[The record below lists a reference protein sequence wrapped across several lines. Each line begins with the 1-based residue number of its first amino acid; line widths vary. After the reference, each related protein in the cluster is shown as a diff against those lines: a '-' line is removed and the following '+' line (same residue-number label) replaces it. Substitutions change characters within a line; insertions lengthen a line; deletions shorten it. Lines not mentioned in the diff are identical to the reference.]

1 MLSLARPFQVLDDFP
16 DPVAVVDRGGA
27 IVYASPS
34 IGALVGR
41 TGDELVG
48 LELASFVAARHR
60 PQLARTLATF
70 AGGPPALR
78 LTVEPLG
85 CGSASS
91 GAVEEAPRLWE
102 LSIQRLSQDQH
113 SDEHHLFFVCVRATQ
128 AAQPGSGP
136 HTTPDTYRRIV
147 EGTRDGI
154 WLLDVEGRTT
164 FVNPQMA
171 AMIGQT
177 VEGMLGRSPKDFMDD
192 DMWAEA
198 TRMIERHRQGI
209 SDVHPL
215 RFRHRNGRAVWTL
228 VSSNPL
234 HDEQGD
240 FIGALGLVTD
250 MGQRRRLEEQLLHAQ
265 KMEAV
270 SRLAGGIAH
279 EFNNLLTTI
288 VGAAELLSFRLGGQP
303 ELRAELSGI
312 RTATDRAATLV
323 RRLLTF
329 ARRHSAHPRVV
340 DLCAAVRGADRILAS
355 ALGED
360 VELSIHTP
368 DVECSAR
375 VDVAQIEQALLN
387 LVINAR
393 DAMPEGGEVKV
404 SVERVPLSA
413 PLAQLPPGD
422 YVRLSVSDTGT
433 GMTPEVLERVFEPF
447 FTTKPRE
454 YGSGLGLAI
463 VYGIVQQSAG
473 HITADSTPGE
483 GTTFSIY
490 LPHAEPQSEPDQPLD
505 EPFDE
510 SAVPRGRETILVVE
524 DDELVRGITVRS
536 LRALG
541 YRILL
546 AEDGEDALRV
556 VDNHSGDIDLV
567 VTDVAMPRMGG
578 PELAEQL
585 TARNPRV
592 KVLFVSGYSEQE
604 LTERMALAQNRAF
617 LDKPF
622 TASMLARKLREMLD
636 S

>member
-1 MLSLARPFQVLDDFP
+1 LDEFP
-16 DPVAVVDRGGA
+16 DPVAVVDRGGV
-27 IVYASPS
+27 IVYASPA
-34 IGALVGR
+34 IAALLGR
-41 TGDELVG
+41 VPEELVG
-48 LELASFVAARHR
+48 QEFSSLLAPRFRAD
-60 PQLARTLATF
+60 LARTLAELSTDV
-70 AGGPPALR
+70 ARIG
-78 LTVEPLG
+78 VEP
-85 CGSASS
+85 ASTAHLE
-91 GAVEEAPRLWE
+91 GAPRVWE
-102 LSIQRLSQDQH
+102 LAIRRAASEDGP
-113 SDEHHLFFVCVRATQ
+113 LFFVCVRASNPM
-128 AAQPGSGP
+128 QPGGDLR
-136 HTTPDTYRRIV
+136 PDQETYRRIV

-154 WLLDVEGRTT
+154 WLLDAEGRTT

-171 AMIGQT
+171 AMLGQT
-177 VEGMLGRSPKDFMDD
+177 VDGMLGRSPREFMDED
-192 DMWAEA
+192 VWPEA
-198 TRMIERHRQGI
+198 NRMIERHRQGL

-215 RFRHRNGRAVWTL
+215 RFRHQSGRSVWTF

-234 HDEQGD
+234 QDEHGD
-240 FIGALGLVTD
+240 YIGALGVVTD
-250 MGQRRRLEEQLLHAQ
+250 MGQRQRLEEQLLHAQ

-303 ELRAELSGI
+303 EVRSELSSI

-329 ARRHSAHPRVV
+329 ARRQNANPRVV
-340 DLCAAVRGADRILAS
+340 DLCAAVRSADRILAS
-355 ALGED
+355 ALGEE
-360 VELSIHTP
+360 VELSIVTA
-368 DVECSAR
+368 DLECSAR

-393 DAMPEGGEVKV
+393 DAMPEGGEVTV
-404 SVERVPLSA
+404 SVERTSLLVPLA
-413 PLAQLPPGD
+413 DLLPGE
-422 YVRLSVSDTGT
+422 YVKLVVTDTGT
-433 GMTPEVLERVFEPF
+433 GMTPEILERIFEPF

-463 VYGIVQQSAG
+463 VYGIVQQSG
-473 HITADSTPGE
+473 GYITADSTPGQ
-483 GTTFSIY
+483 GTTFSVY
-490 LPHAEPQSEPDQPLD
+490 LPYVVPQSEPDTAAD
-505 EPFDE
+505 ETAEE
-510 SAVPRGRETILVVE
+510 SAVPRGGETILVVE

-536 LRALG
+536 LRTLG

-556 VDNHSGDIDLV
+556 VERHAGDIDLV

-578 PELAEQL
+578 PELADKL
-585 TARNPRV
+585 TLRYPRL

-604 LTERMALAQNRAF
+604 LSERMVLARNRAF

-636 S
+636 RSGEEGAADHAPSPEPSPRGR

>member
-1 MLSLARPFQVLDDFP
+1 LDDFP

-34 IGALVGR
+34 MGALVCR
-41 TGDELVG
+41 SGDELVG
-48 LELASFVAARHR
+48 LELASFVAARDR
-60 PQLARTLATF
+60 AELGRTLATF
-70 AGGPPALR
+70 AGGPPAAR
-78 LTVEPLG
+78 LNVEPLG
-85 CGSASS
+85 CGSRAD
-91 GAVEEAPRLWE
+91 EPRVWE
-102 LSIQRLSQDQH
+102 LAIQRLTND
-113 SDEHHLFFVCVRATQ
+113 DRHLFFVCVRPV
-128 AAQPGSGP
+128 QPAVASSGP
-136 HTTPDTYRRIV
+136 HSTLDTYRRIV

-154 WLLDVEGRTT
+154 WLLDAEGRTT
-164 FVNPQMA
+164 FVNAQMA

-177 VEGMLGRSPKDFMDD
+177 VEGMLGHSPKEFMDEE
-192 DMWAEA
+192 MWPEA
-198 TRMIERHRQGI
+198 NRMIERHRQGI

-215 RFRHRNGRAVWTL
+215 RFRHRSGRAVWTL

-234 HDEQGD
+234 LDDQGD
-240 FIGALGLVTD
+240 FVGALGLVTD

-288 VGAAELLSFRLGGQP
+288 VGAAELLSFRLGGQSEVRT
-303 ELRAELSGI
+303 ELNGI

-323 RRLLTF
+323 RRLLTV
-329 ARRHSAHPRVV
+329 ARRHSANPRVV
-340 DLCAAVRGADRILAS
+340 DLCEAVRGADRILAS
-355 ALGED
+355 ALGEE
-360 VELSIHTP
+360 VELSIETP
-368 DVECSAR
+368 EVECSAR
-375 VDVAQIEQALLN
+375 IDVAQIEQALLN
-387 LVINAR
+387 LVINSR

-404 SVERVPLSA
+404 SVERMQLPV

-422 YVRLSVSDTGT
+422 YVRLSVTDTGT
-433 GMTPEVLERVFEPF
+433 GMTPDVLERVFEPF

-473 HITADSTPGE
+473 HVTVDSTPGE

-490 LPHAEPQSEPDQPLD
+490 LPHVEPQSEPEVSLEEAADD
-505 EPFDE
+505 TE
-510 SAVPRGRETILVVE
+510 VPRGRETILVVE

-578 PELAEQL
+578 PELADEL

-604 LTERMALAQNRAF
+604 LSERVILAQNRAF

>member
-16 DPVAVVDRGGA
+16 DPVAVVDRGGV

-34 IGALVGR
+34 FGALVGR
-41 TGDELVG
+41 SGDELVS
-48 LELASFVAARHR
+48 LELPSFVAARHR
-60 PQLARTLATF
+60 NPLARTLATF

-85 CGSASS
+85 CGSSSVSSS
-91 GAVEEAPRLWE
+91 GVVEECPRLWE
-102 LSIQRLSQDQH
+102 LSIQRLSD
-113 SDEHHLFFVCVRATQ
+113 DDRHLFFVCVRATQ
-128 AAQPGSGP
+128 AAQPASGP

-164 FVNPQMA
+164 FVNAQMA

-177 VEGMLGRSPKDFMDD
+177 VEGMLGHSPKEFMDE
-192 DMWAEA
+192 DMWPEA
-198 TRMIERHRQGI
+198 NRMIERHRQGI

-215 RFRHRNGRAVWTL
+215 RFRHRSGRSVWTL

-234 HDEQGD
+234 QDEQGD
-240 FIGALGLVTD
+240 FVGALGLVTD

-329 ARRHSAHPRVV
+329 ARRHSANPRVV
-340 DLCAAVRGADRILAS
+340 DLCEAVRSADRILAS

-360 VELSIHTP
+360 VELSIDTP
-368 DVECSAR
+368 EVECSAR

-404 SVERVPLSA
+404 AVERVQMLV

-422 YVRLSVSDTGT
+422 YVRLAVTDTGS
-433 GMTPEVLERVFEPF
+433 GMPPEVLERVFEPF

-473 HITADSTPGE
+473 HITVDSTPGE

-490 LPHAEPQSEPDQPLD
+490 LPHVEPQSEPDQPVEEPID
-505 EPFDE
+505 ET
-510 SAVPRGRETILVVE
+510 AVPRGRETILVVE

-556 VDNHSGDIDLV
+556 VDKHSGDIDLV

-578 PELAEQL
+578 PELADKL

-604 LTERMALAQNRAF
+604 LHERMILATNRAF